1 MLELSSDDKK
11 ENQFFDSGKLKRE
24 KTRRT
29 TLYIRPSPAKAGHG
43 AYTRPLAAMT

>member
-29 TLYIRPSPAKAGHG
+29 TLYRYHMCSSITNK
-43 AYTRPLAAMT
+43 LAERIM